1 MKHNINMLERI
12 KQLLKKISYLNAKIN
27 PTVLASSFAFYL
39 LLTIIPLV
47 ILILNL
53 LANLEL
59 IEVEEGLNLGNN
71 FINILIFI
79 FNLLWSSSK
88 LTNNLLVIS
97 DVIYYNVEYRPR
109 LKLRIISIILT
120 ILFIFIGI
128 LMIIVGMY
136 LGYIKTKISANY
148 TILLN
153 IIQFFCPFVFIT
165 LFIAIIYKYVIPVKI
180 SVRQTLK
187 SSSIITSIIF
197 ILTILYQNIINKIMI
212 SKYINI
218 YGSLASI
225 VTSLI
230 WLYLNCYI
238 FLVGIAILLFKDEY
252 KENQKSI

>member
-1 MKHNINMLERI
+1 MLERI

-153 IIQFFCPFVFIT
+153 IIQFFSCYNNRNFQCK
-165 LFIAIIYKYVIPVKI
+165 IISYSYG
-180 SVRQTLK
+180 
-187 SSSIITSIIF
+187 IIF
-197 ILTILYQNIINKIMI
+197 RKVFNTSPVYFIININNSIFVKPFIFIKI
-212 SKYINI
+212 
-218 YGSLASI
+218 
-225 VTSLI
+225 
-230 WLYLNCYI
+230 
-238 FLVGIAILLFKDEY
+238 
-252 KENQKSI
+252 

>member
-1 MKHNINMLERI
+1 MLERI
-12 KQLLKKISYLNAKIN
+12 KQLLKKLSYLNAKIN
-27 PTVLASSFAFYL
+27 PTILASSFAFYL
-39 LLTIIPLV
+39 LLTIIPFLV
-47 ILILNL
+47 LVLNL
-53 LANLEL
+53 LANLRL
-59 IEVEEGLNLGNN
+59 IEVKGNFNFGNN

-109 LKLRIISIILT
+109 LKLRITSIILT

-136 LGYIKTKISANY
+136 LGYLKTKILPSY

-153 IIQFFCPFVFIT
+153 IIQFICPFVFIA

-180 SVRQTLK
+180 TIKQTLK

-197 ILTILYQNIINKIMI
+197 ILTILYQNIISKIMI
-212 SKYINI
+212 NKYINV

-225 VTSLI
+225 ITSLI

>member
-1 MKHNINMLERI
+1 MLERI

-109 LKLRIISIILT
+109 LKLRII
-120 ILFIFIGI
+120 
-128 LMIIVGMY
+128 VGMY

-180 SVRQTLK
+180 TVRQTLK

>member
-53 LANLEL
+53 LANLKL

-180 SVRQTLK
+180 TVRQTLK
-187 SSSIITSIIF
+187 SSSIIF

>member
-88 LTNNLLVIS
+88 LTNN
-97 DVIYYNVEYRPR
+97 
-109 LKLRIISIILT
+109 
-120 ILFIFIGI
+120 
-128 LMIIVGMY
+128 
-136 LGYIKTKISANY
+136 
-148 TILLN
+148 
-153 IIQFFCPFVFIT
+153 
-165 LFIAIIYKYVIPVKI
+165 
-180 SVRQTLK
+180 
-187 SSSIITSIIF
+187 
-197 ILTILYQNIINKIMI
+197 
-212 SKYINI
+212 
-218 YGSLASI
+218 
-225 VTSLI
+225 
-230 WLYLNCYI
+230 
-238 FLVGIAILLFKDEY
+238 
-252 KENQKSI
+252 

>member
-53 LANLEL
+53 LANLKL

-120 ILFIFIGI
+120 CL
-128 LMIIVGMY
+128 L
-136 LGYIKTKISANY
+136 Y
-148 TILLN
+148 TSD
-153 IIQFFCPFVFIT
+153 
-165 LFIAIIYKYVIPVKI
+165 A
-180 SVRQTLK
+180 
-187 SSSIITSIIF
+187 
-197 ILTILYQNIINKIMI
+197 
-212 SKYINI
+212 
-218 YGSLASI
+218 A
-225 VTSLI
+225 
-230 WLYLNCYI
+230 
-238 FLVGIAILLFKDEY
+238 DEL
-252 KENQKSI
+252 

>member
-1 MKHNINMLERI
+1 M
-12 KQLLKKISYLNAKIN
+12 QKIN

-97 DVIYYNVEYRPR
+97 DVIYYNIEYRPR

-120 ILFIFIGI
+120 IFI
-128 LMIIVGMY
+128 
-136 LGYIKTKISANY
+136 YIYWYSNDYSRNVFRLYKNKNFSKLY
-148 TILLN
+148 Y
-153 IIQFFCPFVFIT
+153 FV
-165 LFIAIIYKYVIPVKI
+165 KY
-180 SVRQTLK
+180 
-187 SSSIITSIIF
+187 
-197 ILTILYQNIINKIMI
+197 N
-212 SKYINI
+212 
-218 YGSLASI
+218 
-225 VTSLI
+225 
-230 WLYLNCYI
+230 
-238 FLVGIAILLFKDEY
+238 
-252 KENQKSI
+252 